1 MFNLI
6 QSVIETGGFK
16 LAEMQLKIKKMYML
30 GDITEAQM
38 DDLLALA
45 SGSVNADAERPET
58 LAMLRSLS
66 ARIDVLES
74 RLKALEG
81 GESEAPEQPEYPAWK
96 PWDGISKDYAN
107 GAIVTHNGEVW
118 ISKLSVQNVWEPG
131 VAGTEAMWVKYK
143 GE

>member
-66 ARIDVLES
+66 ERIDTVEE
-74 RLKALEG
+74 RLKVLEG
-81 GESEAPEQPEYPAWK
+81 GGHEEPGNAAYPEWK